1 MKKRQKIYCPYC
13 GAEAKLRPASVV
25 YKENT
30 IDESAYLFVCDRYP
44 KCDAYVNAHKE
55 SRRPM
60 GTLANSE
67 LRNRRIL
74 AHRAMSKIWT
84 NGVMSKEQTYKW
96 LRDKFGLSDSQAH
109 IGMLSEY
116 MCDRVIAACNEV
128 CEKLHIVA

>member
-44 KCDAYVNAHKE
+44 KCDAYVNAHKD

-60 GTLANSE
+60 GALFQSAISFRFYTLH
-67 LRNRRIL
+67 RQQVRRI
-74 AHRAMSKIWT
+74 RP
-84 NGVMSKEQTYKW
+84 
-96 LRDKFGLSDSQAH
+96 
-109 IGMLSEY
+109 
-116 MCDRVIAACNEV
+116 
-128 CEKLHIVA
+128 